1 MTSWNASGQEHEGL
15 FHAQEAAE
23 TLMTNSRIN
32 TILNVTDAN
41 NSNFYFLGDLHGS
54 AALDFSAPTLAVKT
68 ECQLETQNCT
78 LGAEGGFTCGSYRS
92 PSFSYSGQVGVDPS
106 NATSAPGESTV
117 GIQFFRDST
126 FNQPIGF
133 GSNTTDL
140 FAAQNPIHFLSWSKG
155 FPPVDTYADE
165 FGFMR
170 NNGYLK
176 NDTDG
181 DAVFILSCSTT
192 IYEAEYYWVN
202 GSVAPNQLKA
212 YELSP
217 DYYGAVYS
225 APFATNSALSHLA
238 LQDAAALAAY
248 QLHPEAVSR
257 VFSDYFSLAA
267 VAFSS
272 GYSVPVANDKEWTR
286 DNNYLA
292 TRVPLAPLYTLVAFK
307 AVYAVFAV
315 GLALLAVFKTR
326 PSQAQEIKERLTV
339 NGLATALFEPT
350 SSHEVAVRNVSDCFQ
365 EHREKGRDAQKIG
378 LVQTDRGGWLWVS
391 VGRKNVQGLGI
402 QDTMTPVA
410 DQAGDAAGKPHGA
423 HQDLGEGYKLVKGI
437 A

>member
-1 MTSWNASGQEHEGL
+1 MTSWNASGVEREGL

-23 TLMTNSRIN
+23 TLMTNSRLN
-32 TILNVTDAN
+32 TILNLTDESG
-41 NSNFYFLGDLHGS
+41 SNFFFLGDVHGS
-54 AALDFSAPTLAVKT
+54 SALDFTAPTLAVKT
-68 ECQLETQNCT
+68 ECQLRTQNCT
-78 LGAEGGFTCGSYRS
+78 LHAEGGFTCASYSS
-92 PSFSYSGQVGVDPS
+92 PSFSYSGQVGVDPA
-106 NATSAPGESTV
+106 NATSSRGESTV
-117 GIQFFRDST
+117 GIQFFQDST

-133 GSNTTDL
+133 GSNATNL

-170 NNGYLK
+170 NHGYLK

-202 GSVAPNQLKA
+202 ASVSPNQLRT

-272 GYSVPVANDKEWTR
+272 GYSVPIQNDQEWTR
-286 DNNYLA
+286 DNSYLA
-292 TRVPLAPLYTLVAFK
+292 TRVPLAPLYTLVALK
-307 AVYAVFAV
+307 AVYAIFAV
-315 GLALLAVFKTR
+315 GLALIAVFITR

-339 NGLATALFEPT
+339 NGLATALFEPR
-350 SSHEVAVRNVSDCFQ
+350 SNHDVAIRNVSDCFQ
-365 EHREKGRDAQKIG
+365 EHRVKGQDAEKIG
-378 LVQTDRGGWLWVS
+378 LVQTDRGGWLWVK

-402 QDTMTPVA
+402 QDTMSPVG
-410 DQAGDAAGKPHGA
+410 DRAGDATSKPYEGS
-423 HQDLGEGYKLVKGI
+423 GEGYNLVKGI